1 LKHRPALLFEMP
13 AACSFRAL
21 RESLLSGTW

>member
-1 LKHRPALLFEMP
+1 LKYRLSLVFEMP

-21 RESLLSGTW
+21 RETFHFPT